1 MRTTLD
7 IDDDVLAA
15 AKELSRVQGRSAGQV
30 VSALLRQ
37 ALTAP
42 RPAADAP
49 VATRRKAVGGFQPF
63 APRGRPVTNADIDAL
78 RDAEG
83 S

>member
-15 AKELSRVQGRSAGQV
+15 VKELARTRGVSAGTV
-30 VSALLRQ
+30 VSGLLRQ
-37 ALTAP
+37 ALAGPESPSIGRREGAAGFRPFPASGRVVTAQQV
-42 RPAADAP
+42 D
-49 VATRRKAVGGFQPF
+49 V
-63 APRGRPVTNADIDAL
+63 L

-83 S
+83 V

>member
-15 AKELSRVQGRSAGQV
+15 VKELGRQQGRSAGQM
-30 VSALLRQ
+30 VSTLLRQ
-37 ALTAP
+37 ALTGAETAAAP
-42 RPAADAP
+42 A
-49 VATRRKAVGGFQPF
+49 RRRARSVGGFRPF
-63 APRGRPVTNADIDAL
+63 GSRGTAVGNQVIDAL

-83 S
+83 I

>member
-15 AKELSRVQGRSAGQV
+15 AKDLARAQGRSAGAV
-30 VSALLRQ
+30 VSSLLRQ
-37 ALTAP
+37 ALSGP
-42 RPAADAP
+42 GEPA
-49 VATRRKAVGGFQPF
+49 RRGKAVAGFRPF
-63 APRGRPVTNADIDAL
+63 PADGRIVTGAQVDTL

-83 S
+83 L